1 MTPEIASRLE
11 SLHIQWTV
19 HAKGYAVFTR
29 GDLIAMA
36 NCADNG
42 RIASLGSTGM
52 MTDNGLAYLAWRGGQ
67 PVLAAHGGKEIPATA
82 EQADT
87 IQHFSAE
94 LKTAL
99 GLGK

>member
-52 MTDNGLAYLAWRGGQ
+52 MTPKKPMDGVQ
-67 PVLAAHGGKEIPATA
+67 VHIDVLR
-82 EQADT
+82 
-87 IQHFSAE
+87 
-94 LKTAL
+94 
-99 GLGK
+99 

>member
-1 MTPEIASRLE
+1 MTPEIFSRLE
-11 SLHIQWTV
+11 SLNIQWMV
-19 HAKGYAVFTR
+19 HAEGYAVFTR

-52 MTDNGLAYLAWRGGQ
+52 MTDNGLAYLAWRGG
-67 PVLAAHGGKEIPATA
+67 PVLAAHGGKEILATA
-82 EQADT
+82 EQAET
-87 IQHFSAE
+87 IQQFSAE

-99 GLGK
+99 GLGE